1 MNEKVSHLLGHHIT
15 SAARS
20 MQRALQRGFRQAGY
34 PITAEQWIVLV
45 CLYDHD
51 GRTQQELCELTFKEK
66 PSLTRILN
74 NLEISKFVT
83 RMSDPEDG
91 RTNRVFLT
99 KYCKKIETELLKIAE
114 EVQVKALQEIA
125 TTDIEIT
132 RRTLQ
137 KIMKNVD

>member
-20 MQRALQRGFRQAGY
+20 MHRSLQRSFKEAGY
-34 PITAEQWIVLV
+34 TITAEQWIILV
-45 CLYDHD
+45 SLYDGD

-74 NLEISKFVT
+74 NLETNKLIT

-99 KYCKKIETELLKIAE
+99 KYCKKIEADLLKIAE
-114 EVQVKALQEIA
+114 QVQLKALHQIA
-125 TTDIEIT
+125 PADIEIT
-132 RRTLQ
+132 TSTLQ